1 MTFNRTEALFASL
14 FDDAAL
20 FPPGNAPMAEA
31 IPGHHRHRTSWY
43 AGFVGPFICSDTRL
57 AELPADLTVSVVVTG
72 GPSAIDGLGPLP
84 NAVALEVSGVTDRA
98 GAAAAVDA
106 LRRWNRRWDSGPS
119 DGGRAGFV
127 EVPRGQACLPVLD
140 ELAGTEFFAKFR
152 TGGLRAQA
160 FPAESELAEAIVGCV
175 GRDLPFKC
183 TAGLHH
189 AVRHTAADTGFEHHG
204 FLNVLLAT
212 HAALDGAQT
221 EEVAALLGLREAAAV
236 ADRIRALDDDQVKA
250 TRRMFRSFG
259 TCSISEP
266 VEDLIALRLISAPA

>member
-1 MTFNRTEALFASL
+1 MTFDRAEALFASL

-43 AGFVGPFICSDTRL
+43 AGFVGPFICSDAHL
-57 AELPADLTVSVVVTG
+57 AELPADLAVSVVVTG
-72 GPSAIDGLGPLP
+72 GPSAIEGLGPLP

-106 LRRWNRRWDSGPS
+106 LRRWNSGSP
-119 DGGRAGFV
+119 GRAGFV
-127 EVPRGQACLPVLD
+127 EVPRGGACLPVLD
-140 ELAGTEFFAKFR
+140 ELAGTEFLAKFR

-160 FPAESELAEAIVGCV
+160 FPSESELAEAIVGCV
-175 GRDLPFKC
+175 ARDLPFKC

-212 HAALDGAQT
+212 GAAVDGAGT
-221 EEVAALLGLREAAAV
+221 EEVAALLGLREAADV
-236 ADRIRALDDDQVKA
+236 VDRIRALDDGQVKA

-266 VEDLIALRLISAPA
+266 VEDLVALRLVSAPA